1 MKKWEDLPIEMRT
14 DAVRPYYEA
23 LANKRIE
30 LCFKWIFDFVVS
42 SVMLVVLSPVFL
54 VLAIAIKLDSP
65 GPVFFRQT
73 RVTAYGE
80 MFKIFKFRTM
90 VRDAEKS
97 GVLVTAKGDC
107 RITRVGQLIRPFR
120 LDELPQL
127 LDVVRGKMTFVG
139 VRPEA
144 VKYVEHYTSEMKA
157 TLLLPAGIT
166 SLASIY
172 YKDEDQLLAGAADTE
187 LLYMEKVLP
196 GKMYWNLK
204 GLKDFSFWSDIR
216 LIFMTLLAVL
226 GRNYLANTPIISP
239 SEGARADENAEL
251 LKNGIS
257 ENYWRKN
264 EI

>member
-1 MKKWEDLPIEMRT
+1 MKKWEDLPSELKT

-30 LCFKWIFDFVVS
+30 LCFKCIFDIVVS
-42 SVMLVVLSPVFL
+42 SVMIVVLSPLFL

-73 RVTAYGE
+73 RVTVYGQK
-80 MFKIFKFRTM
+80 FKIFKFRTM

-97 GVLVTAKGDC
+97 GVLVTTKGDD
-107 RITRVGQLIRPFR
+107 RITRVGRIIRRFR

-127 LDVVRGKMTFVG
+127 LDVFRGKMTFVG

-144 VKYVEHYTSEMKA
+144 VKYVEHYTPEMKA

-187 LLYMEKVLP
+187 LLYVEKVLP

-204 GLKDFSFWSDIR
+204 GLKDFSLLSDMR
-216 LIFMTLLAVL
+216 LLFMTLFAILGKDYYSEKQFVL
-226 GRNYLANTPIISP
+226 NSN
-239 SEGARADENAEL
+239 
-251 LKNGIS
+251 K
-257 ENYWRKN
+257 
-264 EI
+264 